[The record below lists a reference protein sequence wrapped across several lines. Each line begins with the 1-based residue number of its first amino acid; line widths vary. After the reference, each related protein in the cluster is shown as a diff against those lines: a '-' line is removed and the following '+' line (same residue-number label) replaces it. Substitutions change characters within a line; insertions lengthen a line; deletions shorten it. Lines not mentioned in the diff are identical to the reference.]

1 MKAKNTAPTGKS
13 ASPEPQMSF
22 FSWRVRISPRR
33 PKLPISVGSHDAFRK
48 TSENHGGFRS
58 CVAAQGGGDHC
69 GGGGVAQPK
78 KGGVAR
84 PAKPAPTGRVFRRL
98 RTPHKNMRAAHLL
111 VS

>member
-69 GGGGVAQPK
+69 GGGGGAQQK
-78 KGGVAR
+78 KGGVGGAEKR
-84 PAKPAPTGRVFRRL
+84 S
-98 RTPHKNMRAAHLL
+98 PHGVEFDWGAGAAQKREGH
-111 VS
+111 V